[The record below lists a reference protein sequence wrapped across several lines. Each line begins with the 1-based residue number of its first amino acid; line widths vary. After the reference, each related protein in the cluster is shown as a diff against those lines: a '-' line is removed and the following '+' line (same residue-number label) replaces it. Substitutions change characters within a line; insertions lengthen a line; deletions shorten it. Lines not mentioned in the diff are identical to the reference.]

1 MRFTGV
7 GRDRKYEIRDKKY
20 GIETNVECPREVQ
33 CANHS
38 RHKKQEIRLSSVDIK
53 ILPKD
58 HDSILFLSPALRGG
72 YLISCF
78 SLMLNAD

>member
-1 MRFTGV
+1 MSNV
-7 GRDRKYEIRDKKY
+7 QGRY
-20 GIETNVECPREVQ
+20 NVQITLDTRC
-33 CANHS
+33 
-38 RHKKQEIRLSSVDIK
+38 KKQEIRLSSVDIK

-78 SLMLNAD
+78 SLMSNAERPVQKEEVENS